1 MATRKIFPCVDVRS
15 SHSRLID
22 TGAIGKPHA
31 AIAARA
37 REALSLL
44 WSGESADRSI
54 LERARK
60 LANYFA
66 QPFICAE
73 PWTKRPGARVSLAES
88 LRTCAEILD
97 GQHDDLSVASFYFVG
112 GIAEIRLGLPGASE

>member
-1 MATRKIFPCVDVRS
+1 M
-15 SHSRLID
+15 LW
-22 TGAIGKPHA
+22 GARP
-31 AIAARA
+31 
-37 REALSLL
+37 
-44 WSGESADRSI
+44 ADPRI

-73 PWTKRPGARVSLAES
+73 PWTKRPGARVNLVEA

-97 GQHDDLSVASFYFVG
+97 GRHDDLPVASFYFAG
-112 GIAEIRLGLPGASE
+112 GIAEIRSRSTGQKP